1 LPGFLALGD
10 CGLGGGGVFLGF
22 PNQRERKCAMAV
34 ESSREGKARRE
45 FDVQELLKNLNLHE
59 AELKEVILEKEEIKN
74 WPEVKWLVAA
84 RVLTNKSFSME
95 ALKRTMK
102 SAWATT
108 KEVTFH
114 AVEDNMFVLQV
125 SCLRDWNRVMNDGP
139 WIFRQQGVMV
149 EPYDG
154 VADLNT
160 VVLNLFVLWM
170 WIWSYRYH

>member
-1 LPGFLALGD
+1 VHVLLAFAAAGRRRDGAARFRSEKGNL
-10 CGLGGGGVFLGF
+10 
-22 PNQRERKCAMAV
+22 MAKM
-34 ESSREGKARRE
+34 SREGGASGSMPPVDLQEMLKRMVLKDE
-45 FDVQELLKNLNLHE
+45 ELDDVVLPKEEVMN
-59 AELKEVILEKEEIKN
+59 LKEGARWMAV
-74 WPEVKWLVAA
+74 VKPFFQKMDAA
-84 RVLTNKSFSME
+84 WGFAK
-95 ALKRTMK
+95 
-102 SAWATT
+102 AWTIRP
-108 KEVTFH
+108 
-114 AVEDNMFVLQV
+114 VEDNMFVLQV

>member
-114 AVEDNMFVLQV
+114 AVEDNMFILQAY
-125 SCLRDWNRVMNDGP
+125 LLGDWKSVMEEGH
-139 WIFRQQGVMV
+139 WLFRGCALMV
-149 EPYDG
+149 EPFDG
-154 VADLNT
+154 ST
-160 VVLNLFVLWM
+160 MIPFVL
-170 WIWSYRYH
+170 SKDVQG